1 MAKGVLGTKFFL
13 DHFRFLDEF
22 LGTDPTEIKMV
33 LDYYIKPFFGL
44 GTAKRRQQIFNY
56 IIRDTLIMDFV

>member
-1 MAKGVLGTKFFL
+1 MAEVVLGTKFFL

-33 LDYYIKPFFGL
+33 LDYYIKL
-44 GTAKRRQQIFNY
+44 GDGKAAPTNLQ
-56 IIRDTLIMDFV
+56 LHH